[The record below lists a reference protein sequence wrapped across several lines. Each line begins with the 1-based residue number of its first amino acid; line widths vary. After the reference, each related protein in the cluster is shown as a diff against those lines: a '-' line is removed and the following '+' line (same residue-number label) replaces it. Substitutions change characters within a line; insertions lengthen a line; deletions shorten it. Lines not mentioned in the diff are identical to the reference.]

1 MDLSITL
8 SPLIPEK
15 IAFLLIAAAAL
26 PLLLA
31 IFARTRGALLRAL
44 ALAALALA
52 LLNPVIRDEDREPLT
67 DIAIVV
73 VDKSLSQTIGN
84 RTRRT
89 DDVARQ
95 ISDAIGKLPNTELR
109 TVTVQ
114 SRDGNEE
121 EGTQAFAALNSA
133 LADIP
138 PERYAGSV
146 MITDGQ
152 VHDVPESL
160 VAQGYEGPLQA
171 LITGLR
177 NETDRRLV
185 VERSP
190 RFGIVGQQ
198 QTFAFRVDE
207 EGKGS
212 DGSPVEVTITYDD
225 GSSSG
230 LTAKPGRTVEVEID
244 IKHGGR
250 NYTEVAVAP
259 LPGEVAMQNNRTVI
273 TTEGIRDR
281 LQVLLVSGE
290 PHPGE
295 RTWRNLLKADASV
308 DLVHFTILR
317 PPEKQ
322 DGTPVKELSLIAFPT
337 RELFV
342 EKLSEFDL
350 VIFDRY
356 ERRGIL
362 PTVYLNNV
370 VDYVRAGGAV
380 LVASGPDYAS
390 PLSLYE
396 TPLNAVLPA
405 APTGAVTVEPF
416 RPQVTDAGKRHP
428 VTRELPGSE
437 TTPPSWGKWF
447 RLADTAPGAAGDI
460 VMSGAEDKPLM
471 LLSRY
476 GEGRVALML
485 SDQAWLW
492 ARGFDGGGPQTEL
505 LRRLAHWLMK
515 EPELEEEAL
524 VGTQQGRNLLI
535 ERRTMADRTGPVTV
549 TMPSG
554 KKVSVSLAEASPGIW
569 RGTLTSSENGIHRLS
584 DDELSVVAALGEAGT
599 KELEELTATD
609 KKLSP
614 ILDETRGG
622 AYWLGNDANTG
633 AAVPRLTKLA
643 EGRAFAGSGWIG
655 LKSNGAYRVRAVSEL
670 PLFGTFLGLAML
682 LALASLTWF
691 REGR

>member
-1 MDLSITL
+1 MDLSFEL
-8 SPLIPEK
+8 NPLIP
-15 IAFLLIAAAAL
+15 APLAYLLIAAAAV

-31 IFARTRGALLRAL
+31 LFVRARGALLRGL
-44 ALAALALA
+44 ALIALALA
-52 LLNPVIRDEDREPLT
+52 LLNPIIRHEDREPLS
-67 DIAIVV
+67 DVAVLV
-73 VDKSLSQTIGN
+73 VDKSLSQAIGN
-84 RTRRT
+84 RTERT
-89 DDVARQ
+89 DDAVKK
-95 ISDAIGKLPNTELR
+95 ISDAVSKLRQTEIR

-114 SRDGNEE
+114 SAEGKQQ
-121 EGTQAFAALNSA
+121 EGTRAFEALNSV

-138 PERYAGSV
+138 PERYAGTI

-152 VHDVPESL
+152 IHDAPKSL
-160 VAQGYEGPLQA
+160 RALGYDGPLHA
-171 LITGLR
+171 LITGAR

-198 QTFAFRVDE
+198 QNFSFRIDDQ
-207 EGKGS
+207 GS
-212 DGSPVEVTITYDD
+212 GAATAPVEVTITYDD
-225 GSSSG
+225 GSSAT
-230 LTAKPGRTVEVEID
+230 LTARPGESVEVSID

-259 LPGEVAMQNNRTVI
+259 LEGEIALQNNRTVI
-273 TTEGIRDR
+273 ATEGIRDR

-370 VDYVRAGGAV
+370 VDYVQAGGAV

-405 APTGAVTVEPF
+405 APTGAITVQPFVPAVTE
-416 RPQVTDAGKRHP
+416 AGKRHP
-428 VTRELPGSE
+428 VTRGLPGSE
-437 TTPPSWGKWF
+437 TTPPKWGRWF
-447 RLADTAPGAAGDI
+447 RLADAAPGATGDI
-460 VMSGAEDKPLM
+460 VMAGPDNKPLM

-524 VGTQQGRNLLI
+524 SGTQEGRNLVI
-535 ERRTMADRTGPVTV
+535 ERRTMADEAQPVTV

-554 KKVSVSLAEASPGIW
+554 RKAAVPLAQVSPGIW
-569 RGTLTSSENGIHRLS
+569 RGTITSTENGIHRLN
-584 DDELSVVAALGEAGT
+584 DDKLSVVAALGEAGT

-609 KKLSP
+609 SKLAP
-614 ILDETRGG
+614 LIAETRGG
-622 AYWLGNDANTG
+622 AYWLGHGQA
-633 AAVPRLTKLA
+633 AAVPRVTKVA
-643 EGRAFAGSGWIG
+643 KGRAFAGSSWLG
-655 LKSNGAYRVRAVSEL
+655 LQANGAYRVRAVSEL
-670 PLFGTFLGLAML
+670 PLFGTLLGLAL
-682 LALASLTWF
+682 LLGLASLTWF

>member
-1 MDLSITL
+1 VL
-8 SPLIPEK
+8 
-15 IAFLLIAAAAL
+15 
-26 PLLLA
+26 
-31 IFARTRGALLRAL
+31 
-44 ALAALALA
+44 
-52 LLNPVIRDEDREPLT
+52 
-67 DIAIVV
+67 V
-73 VDKSLSQTIGN
+73 VDRSLSQAIGN
-84 RTRRT
+84 RTQRT
-89 DDVARQ
+89 EDAARK
-95 ISDAIGKLPNTELR
+95 ISDAVTKLRETEIRIVNIQSAEGKE
-109 TVTVQ
+109 Q
-114 SRDGNEE
+114 
-121 EGTQAFAALNSA
+121 EGTRAFEALNSV

-138 PERYAGSV
+138 PERYAGTI

-152 VHDVPESL
+152 IHDAPKSL
-160 VAQGYEGPLQA
+160 RALGYEGPLHA
-171 LITGLR
+171 LITGTR

-198 QTFAFRVDE
+198 QSFVFRIDDQ
-207 EGKGS
+207 GS
-212 DGSPVEVTITYDD
+212 GAATGPVEVTITYDD
-225 GSSSG
+225 GSSAT
-230 LTAKPGRTVEVEID
+230 LTARPGESVEVSID

-250 NYTEVAVAP
+250 NYSEVAVAP
-259 LPGEVAMQNNRTVI
+259 LAGEIALHNNRTVI
-273 TTEGIRDR
+273 ATEGIRDR

-322 DGTPVKELSLIAFPT
+322 DGTPVRELSLIAFPT

-370 VDYVRAGGAV
+370 VDYVQAGGAV

-405 APTGAVTVEPF
+405 APTGAVAVAPF
-416 RPQVTDAGKRHP
+416 VPAITEAGKRHP
-428 VTRELPGSE
+428 VTRGLPGSE
-437 TTPPSWGKWF
+437 TTPPKWGRWF
-447 RLADTAPGAAGDI
+447 RLAEAAPGATGDI
-460 VMSGAEDKPLM
+460 VMAGPDNKPLM

-524 VGTQQGRNLLI
+524 SGTQQGRNLLI
-535 ERRTMADRTGPVTV
+535 ERRTMADQTQPVTV

-554 KKVSVSLAEASPGIW
+554 RKATVPLTQASPGIW
-569 RGTLTSSENGIHRLS
+569 RGTITSTENGIHRLN
-584 DDELSVVAALGEAGT
+584 DDKLSVVAALGEAGT

-609 KKLSP
+609 SKLAPLIAES
-614 ILDETRGG
+614 RGG
-622 AYWLGNDANTG
+622 AYWLGRGEA
-633 AAVPRLTKLA
+633 AAVPRVTKVA
-643 EGRAFAGSGWIG
+643 RGRAFAGSAWLG
-655 LKSNGAYRVRAVSEL
+655 LQANGAYRVRAVSEL
-670 PLFGTFLGLAML
+670 PLFGTLLGLAFL
-682 LALASLTWF
+682 LGLASLTWF

>member
-1 MDLSITL
+1 MDLSFEL
-8 SPLIPEK
+8 SPLIP
-15 IAFLLIAAAAL
+15 APLAYLLIAAAAV

-31 IFARTRGALLRAL
+31 LFARARGALLRGL
-44 ALAALALA
+44 ALVAIALA
-52 LLNPVIRDEDREPLT
+52 LLNPVIRNEDREPLS
-67 DIAIVV
+67 DVAVLV
-73 VDKSLSQTIGN
+73 VDKSLSQAIGN
-84 RTRRT
+84 RTERT
-89 DDVARQ
+89 DDAVKK
-95 ISDAIGKLPNTELR
+95 ISDAVSKLRQTELR

-114 SRDGNEE
+114 SAESKQQ
-121 EGTQAFAALNSA
+121 EGTRAFEALNSV

-138 PERYAGSV
+138 PERYAGTI

-152 VHDVPESL
+152 VHDAPKSL
-160 VAQGYEGPLQA
+160 RALGYDGPLHA
-171 LITGLR
+171 LITGAR

-198 QTFAFRVDE
+198 QSFSFRIDDQ
-207 EGKGS
+207 GS
-212 DGSPVEVTITYDD
+212 AAATAPVEVTITYDD
-225 GSSSG
+225 GSSAT
-230 LTAKPGRTVEVEID
+230 LTARPGESVDVSID

-259 LPGEVAMQNNRTVI
+259 LAGEIALQNNRTVI
-273 TTEGIRDR
+273 ATEGIRDR

-370 VDYVRAGGAV
+370 VDYVQAGGAV

-405 APTGAVTVEPF
+405 APTGAITVQPF
-416 RPQVTDAGKRHP
+416 VPAITEAGKRHP
-428 VTRELPGSE
+428 VTRGLPGSE
-437 TTPPSWGKWF
+437 TTPPKWGRWF
-447 RLADTAPGAAGDI
+447 RLAEAAQGATGDI
-460 VMSGAEDKPLM
+460 VMAGPDNKPLM

-524 VGTQQGRNLLI
+524 SGTQQGRNLVI
-535 ERRTMADRTGPVTV
+535 ERRTMADEAEPVTV

-554 KKVSVSLAEASPGIW
+554 RKATVPLAQVSPGIW
-569 RGTLTSSENGIHRLS
+569 RGTITSTENGIHRLN
-584 DDELSVVAALGEAGT
+584 DDKLSVVAALGEAGT

-609 KKLSP
+609 SKLAP
-614 ILDETRGG
+614 LIAETRGG
-622 AYWLGNDANTG
+622 AYWLGHGQA
-633 AAVPRLTKLA
+633 AAVPRLTKVA
-643 EGRAFAGSGWIG
+643 KGRAFAGSSWLG
-655 LKSNGAYRVRAVSEL
+655 LQANGAYRVRAVSEL
-670 PLFGTFLGLAML
+670 PLFGTLIGLAL
-682 LALASLTWF
+682 LLGLASLTWF

>member
-1 MDLSITL
+1 MDLSFEL
-8 SPLIPEK
+8 NPLIP
-15 IAFLLIAAAAL
+15 APLAYLLIAAAAV

-31 IFARTRGALLRAL
+31 LFVRARGALLRGL
-44 ALAALALA
+44 ALIALALA
-52 LLNPVIRDEDREPLT
+52 LLNPVIRHEDREPLS
-67 DIAIVV
+67 DVAVLV
-73 VDKSLSQTIGN
+73 VDKSLSQAIGN
-84 RTRRT
+84 RSERT
-89 DDVARQ
+89 DDAVKK
-95 ISDAIGKLPNTELR
+95 ISDAVSKLRQTEIR

-114 SRDGNEE
+114 SAEGKQQ
-121 EGTQAFAALNSA
+121 EGTRAFEALNSV

-138 PERYAGSV
+138 PERYAGTI

-152 VHDVPESL
+152 IHDAPKSL
-160 VAQGYEGPLQA
+160 RALGYDGPLHA
-171 LITGLR
+171 LITGAR

-198 QTFAFRVDE
+198 QNFSFRIDDQ
-207 EGKGS
+207 GS
-212 DGSPVEVTITYDD
+212 GAATAPVEVTITYDD
-225 GSSSG
+225 GSSAT
-230 LTAKPGRTVEVEID
+230 LTARPGESVEVSID

-259 LPGEVAMQNNRTVI
+259 LEGEIALQNNRTVI
-273 TTEGIRDR
+273 ATEGIRDR

-370 VDYVRAGGAV
+370 VDYVQAGGAV

-405 APTGAVTVEPF
+405 APTGAITVQPFVPAVTE
-416 RPQVTDAGKRHP
+416 AGKRHP
-428 VTRELPGSE
+428 VTRGLPGSE
-437 TTPPSWGKWF
+437 TTPPKWGRWF
-447 RLADTAPGAAGDI
+447 RLADAAPGATGDI
-460 VMSGAEDKPLM
+460 VMAGPDNKPLM

-524 VGTQQGRNLLI
+524 SGTQEGRNLVI
-535 ERRTMADRTGPVTV
+535 ERRTMADEAQPVTV

-554 KKVSVSLAEASPGIW
+554 RKAAVPLAQVSPGIW
-569 RGTLTSSENGIHRLS
+569 RGTITSTENGIHRLN
-584 DDELSVVAALGEAGT
+584 DDKLSVVAALGEAGT

-609 KKLSP
+609 SKLAP
-614 ILDETRGG
+614 LIAETRGG
-622 AYWLGNDANTG
+622 AYWLGHGQA
-633 AAVPRLTKLA
+633 AAVPRVTKVA
-643 EGRAFAGSGWIG
+643 KGRAFAGSSWLG
-655 LKSNGAYRVRAVSEL
+655 LQANGAYRVRAVSEL
-670 PLFGTFLGLAML
+670 PLFGTLLGLAL
-682 LALASLTWF
+682 LLGLASLTWF

>member
-1 MDLSITL
+1 MDLSFEL
-8 SPLIPEK
+8 SPLIP
-15 IAFLLIAAAAL
+15 APLAYLLIAAAAV

-31 IFARTRGALLRAL
+31 LFARARGALLRGL
-44 ALAALALA
+44 ALVAIALA
-52 LLNPVIRDEDREPLT
+52 LLNPVIRNEDREPLS
-67 DIAIVV
+67 DVAVLV
-73 VDKSLSQTIGN
+73 VDKSLSQAIGN
-84 RTRRT
+84 RTERT
-89 DDVARQ
+89 DDAVKK
-95 ISDAIGKLPNTELR
+95 ISDAVSKLRQTELR

-114 SRDGNEE
+114 SAESKQQ
-121 EGTQAFAALNSA
+121 EGTRAFEALNSV

-138 PERYAGSV
+138 PERYAGTI

-152 VHDVPESL
+152 VHDAPKSL
-160 VAQGYEGPLQA
+160 RALGYDGPLHA
-171 LITGLR
+171 LITGAR

-198 QTFAFRVDE
+198 QSFSFRIDDQ
-207 EGKGS
+207 GS
-212 DGSPVEVTITYDD
+212 AAATAPVEVTITYDD
-225 GSSSG
+225 GSSAT
-230 LTAKPGRTVEVEID
+230 LTARPGESVDVSID

-259 LPGEVAMQNNRTVI
+259 LAGEIALQNNRTVI
-273 TTEGIRDR
+273 ATEGIRDR

-370 VDYVRAGGAV
+370 VDYVQAGGAV

-405 APTGAVTVEPF
+405 APTGAITVQPF
-416 RPQVTDAGKRHP
+416 VPAITEAGKRHP
-428 VTRELPGSE
+428 VTRGLPGSE
-437 TTPPSWGKWF
+437 TTPPKWGRWF
-447 RLADTAPGAAGDI
+447 RLAEAAQGATGDI
-460 VMSGAEDKPLM
+460 VMAGPDNKPLM

-524 VGTQQGRNLLI
+524 SGTQQGRNLVI
-535 ERRTMADRTGPVTV
+535 ERRTMADEAEPVTV

-554 KKVSVSLAEASPGIW
+554 RKATVPLAQVSPGIW
-569 RGTLTSSENGIHRLS
+569 RGTITSTENGIHRLN
-584 DDELSVVAALGEAGT
+584 DDKLSVVAALGEAGT

-609 KKLSP
+609 SKLAP
-614 ILDETRGG
+614 LIAETRGG
-622 AYWLGNDANTG
+622 AYWLGHGQA
-633 AAVPRLTKLA
+633 AAVPRLTKVA
-643 EGRAFAGSGWIG
+643 KGRGFAGSSWLG
-655 LKSNGAYRVRAVSEL
+655 LQANGAYRVRAVSEL
-670 PLFGTFLGLAML
+670 PLFGTLIGLAL
-682 LALASLTWF
+682 LLGLASLTWF

>member
-1 MDLSITL
+1 MDFSFELI
-8 SPLIPEK
+8 PLIP
-15 IAFLLIAAAAL
+15 APLAYLMIAAAAV

-31 IFARTRGALLRAL
+31 LIVRARGALLRAL
-44 ALAALALA
+44 ALVALALA
-52 LLNPVIRDEDREPLT
+52 LLNPVLRQEDREPLS
-67 DIAIVV
+67 DVAVLV
-73 VDKSLSQTIGN
+73 VDKSLSQAIGN
-84 RTRRT
+84 RTERT
-89 DDVARQ
+89 DDAVKKL
-95 ISDAIGKLPNTELR
+95 SDAVSKLRQTEIR

-114 SRDGNEE
+114 SAEGKEQ
-121 EGTQAFAALNSA
+121 EGTRAFEALNSV

-138 PERYAGSV
+138 PERYAGTI

-152 VHDVPESL
+152 VHDAPKSL
-160 VAQGYEGPLQA
+160 RALGYDGPLHA
-171 LITGLR
+171 LITGVR

-198 QTFAFRVDE
+198 QSFSFRIDDQ
-207 EGKGS
+207 GS
-212 DGSPVEVTITYDD
+212 GTATAPVEVTVTYDD
-225 GSSSG
+225 GSSAT
-230 LTAKPGRTVEVEID
+230 LTARPGESVEVSID

-259 LPGEVAMQNNRTVI
+259 LPGEIALQNNRTVI
-273 TTEGIRDR
+273 ATEGIRDR

-370 VDYVRAGGAV
+370 VDYVQAGGAV

-405 APTGAVTVEPF
+405 APTGAITVQPF
-416 RPQVTDAGKRHP
+416 VPAITEAGKRHP
-428 VTRELPGSE
+428 VTRGLPGSE
-437 TTPPSWGKWF
+437 TTPPKWGRWF
-447 RLADTAPGAAGDI
+447 RLAEAAQGATGDI
-460 VMSGAEDKPLM
+460 VMAGPDNKPLM

-524 VGTQQGRNLLI
+524 SGTQQGRNLVI
-535 ERRTMADRTGPVTV
+535 ERRTMADEAQPVTV

-554 KKVSVSLAEASPGIW
+554 RKATVPLAQVSPGIW
-569 RGTLTSSENGIHRLS
+569 RGTITSTENGIHRLN
-584 DDELSVVAALGEAGT
+584 DDKLSVVAALGEAGT

-609 KKLSP
+609 SKLAP
-614 ILDETRGG
+614 LIAETRGG
-622 AYWLGNDANTG
+622 AYWLGHGEA
-633 AAVPRLTKLA
+633 AAVPRVTKVA
-643 EGRAFAGSGWIG
+643 KGRAFAGSSWLG
-655 LKSNGAYRVRAVSEL
+655 LQANGAYRVRAVSEL
-670 PLFGTFLGLAML
+670 PLFGTLLGLAL
-682 LALASLTWF
+682 LLGLASLTWF

>member
-1 MDLSITL
+1 MDFSFEL
-8 SPLIPEK
+8 SPLIP
-15 IAFLLIAAAAL
+15 APLAYLLIAAAAV

-31 IFARTRGALLRAL
+31 LIIRARGALLRAL

-52 LLNPVIRDEDREPLT
+52 LLNPVIRQEDREPLS
-67 DIAIVV
+67 DVAVLV
-73 VDKSLSQTIGN
+73 VDKSLSQAIGN
-84 RTRRT
+84 RTGRT
-89 DDVARQ
+89 DDAVTKISNAVAKLRQ
-95 ISDAIGKLPNTELR
+95 TEIR

-114 SRDGNEE
+114 SAEGKEQDG
-121 EGTQAFAALNSA
+121 TRAFEALNSV

-138 PERYAGSV
+138 PERYAGAI

-152 VHDVPESL
+152 VHDAPKSL
-160 VAQGYEGPLQA
+160 RALGYDGPLHA
-171 LITGLR
+171 LITGAR

-198 QTFAFRVDE
+198 QSFAFRIDDQ
-207 EGKGS
+207 GS
-212 DGSPVEVTITYDD
+212 GAATAPVEVTITYDD
-225 GSSSG
+225 GSSAT
-230 LTAKPGRTVEVEID
+230 LTARPGESVEVSID

-259 LPGEVAMQNNRTVI
+259 LAGEIALQNNRTVI
-273 TTEGIRDR
+273 ATEGIRDR

-370 VDYVRAGGAV
+370 VDYVQAGGAV

-405 APTGAVTVEPF
+405 APTGAITVQPF
-416 RPQVTDAGKRHP
+416 VPAITEAGKRHP
-428 VTRELPGSE
+428 VTRGLPGSE
-437 TTPPSWGKWF
+437 TTPPKWGRWF
-447 RLADTAPGAAGDI
+447 RLAEAAQGATGDI
-460 VMSGAEDKPLM
+460 VMAGPDNKPLM

-524 VGTQQGRNLLI
+524 SGTQQGRNLVI
-535 ERRTMADRTGPVTV
+535 ERRTMADEAQPVTV

-554 KKVSVSLAEASPGIW
+554 SKAIVPLAQASPGIW
-569 RGTLTSSENGIHRLS
+569 RGTIASTENGIHRLN
-584 DDELSVVAALGEAGT
+584 DDKLSVIAALGEAGT

-609 KKLSP
+609 SKLAP
-614 ILDETRGG
+614 LIAETRGG
-622 AYWLGNDANTG
+622 AYWLGQGEA
-633 AAVPRLTKLA
+633 AAVPRVTKVA
-643 EGRAFAGSGWIG
+643 RGRAFAGSSWLG
-655 LKSNGAYRVRAVSEL
+655 LQANGAYRVRAVSEL
-670 PLFGTFLGLAML
+670 PLFGTLLGLAL
-682 LALASLTWF
+682 LLGLASLTWF

>member
-1 MDLSITL
+1 MDFSFEL
-8 SPLIPEK
+8 SPLIP
-15 IAFLLIAAAAL
+15 APLAYLMIAAAAV

-31 IFARTRGALLRAL
+31 LIVRARGALLRAL
-44 ALAALALA
+44 ALVALALA
-52 LLNPVIRDEDREPLT
+52 LLNPVIRHEDREPLS
-67 DIAIVV
+67 DVAVLV
-73 VDKSLSQTIGN
+73 VDKSLSQAIGN
-84 RTRRT
+84 RTERT
-89 DDVARQ
+89 DDAVKKL
-95 ISDAIGKLPNTELR
+95 SDAVSKLRQTEIR

-114 SRDGNEE
+114 SAEGKEQ
-121 EGTQAFAALNSA
+121 EGTRAFEALNSV

-138 PERYAGSV
+138 PERYAGTI

-152 VHDVPESL
+152 VHDAPKSL
-160 VAQGYEGPLQA
+160 RALGYDGPLHA
-171 LITGLR
+171 LITGVR

-198 QTFAFRVDE
+198 QSFSFRIDDQ
-207 EGKGS
+207 GS
-212 DGSPVEVTITYDD
+212 GTATAPVEVTVTYDD
-225 GSSSG
+225 GSSAT
-230 LTAKPGRTVEVEID
+230 LTARPGESVEVSID

-259 LPGEVAMQNNRTVI
+259 LPGEIALQNNRTVI
-273 TTEGIRDR
+273 ATEGIRDR

-370 VDYVRAGGAV
+370 VDYVQAGGAV

-405 APTGAVTVEPF
+405 APTGAITVQPF
-416 RPQVTDAGKRHP
+416 VPAITEAGKRHP
-428 VTRELPGSE
+428 VTRGLPGSE
-437 TTPPSWGKWF
+437 TTPPKWGRWF
-447 RLADTAPGAAGDI
+447 RLAEAAQGATGDI
-460 VMSGAEDKPLM
+460 VMAGPDNKPLM

-476 GEGRVALML
+476 GDGRVALML

-524 VGTQQGRNLLI
+524 SGTQQGRNLVI
-535 ERRTMADRTGPVTV
+535 ERRTMADEAQPVTV

-554 KKVSVSLAEASPGIW
+554 RKATVPLAQVSPGIW
-569 RGTLTSSENGIHRLS
+569 RGTITSTENGIHRLN
-584 DDELSVVAALGEAGT
+584 DDKLSVVAALGEAGT

-609 KKLSP
+609 SKLAP
-614 ILDETRGG
+614 LIAETRGG
-622 AYWLGNDANTG
+622 AYWLGHGEA
-633 AAVPRLTKLA
+633 AAVPRVTKVA
-643 EGRAFAGSGWIG
+643 KGRAFAGSSWLG
-655 LKSNGAYRVRAVSEL
+655 LQANGAYRVRAVSEL
-670 PLFGTFLGLAML
+670 PLFGTLLGLAL
-682 LALASLTWF
+682 LLGLASLTWF

>member
-1 MDLSITL
+1 MDLSFEL
-8 SPLIPEK
+8 SPLIP
-15 IAFLLIAAAAL
+15 APLAYLLIAAAAV

-31 IFARTRGALLRAL
+31 LFARARGALLRGL
-44 ALAALALA
+44 ALVAIALA
-52 LLNPVIRDEDREPLT
+52 LLNPVIRNEDREPLS
-67 DIAIVV
+67 DVAVLV
-73 VDKSLSQTIGN
+73 VDKSLSQAIGN
-84 RTRRT
+84 RTERT
-89 DDVARQ
+89 DDAVKK
-95 ISDAIGKLPNTELR
+95 ISDAVSKLRQTELR

-114 SRDGNEE
+114 SDESKQQ
-121 EGTQAFAALNSA
+121 EGTRAFEALNSV

-138 PERYAGSV
+138 PERYAGTI

-152 VHDVPESL
+152 VHDAPKSL
-160 VAQGYEGPLQA
+160 RALGYDGPLHA
-171 LITGLR
+171 LITGAR

-198 QTFAFRVDE
+198 QSFSFRIDDQ
-207 EGKGS
+207 GS
-212 DGSPVEVTITYDD
+212 AAATAPVEVTITYDD
-225 GSSSG
+225 GSSAT
-230 LTAKPGRTVEVEID
+230 LTARPGESVDVSID

-259 LPGEVAMQNNRTVI
+259 LAGEIALQNNRTVI
-273 TTEGIRDR
+273 ATEGIRDR

-370 VDYVRAGGAV
+370 VDYVQAGGAV

-405 APTGAVTVEPF
+405 APTGAITVQPFVPAVTE
-416 RPQVTDAGKRHP
+416 AGKRHP
-428 VTRELPGSE
+428 VTRGLPGSE
-437 TTPPSWGKWF
+437 TTPPKWGRWF
-447 RLADTAPGAAGDI
+447 RLADAAPGATGDI
-460 VMSGAEDKPLM
+460 VMAGPDNKPLM

-524 VGTQQGRNLLI
+524 SGTQEGRNLVI
-535 ERRTMADRTGPVTV
+535 ERRTMADEAQPVTV

-554 KKVSVSLAEASPGIW
+554 RKAAVPLAQVSPGIW
-569 RGTLTSSENGIHRLS
+569 RGTITSTENGIHRLN
-584 DDELSVVAALGEAGT
+584 DDKLSVVAALGEAGT

-609 KKLSP
+609 SKLAP
-614 ILDETRGG
+614 LIAETRGG
-622 AYWLGNDANTG
+622 AYWLGHGQA
-633 AAVPRLTKLA
+633 AAVPRVTKVA
-643 EGRAFAGSGWIG
+643 KGRAFAGSSWLG
-655 LKSNGAYRVRAVSEL
+655 LQANGAYRVRAVSEL
-670 PLFGTFLGLAML
+670 PLFGTLIGLAL
-682 LALASLTWF
+682 LLGLASLTWF

>member
-1 MDLSITL
+1 MEFTFTL
-8 SPLIPEK
+8 DPLVPVW
-15 IAFLLIAAAAL
+15 IAYLLIGIAAI

-31 IFARTRGALLRAL
+31 LVARARGAILRSL
-44 ALAALALA
+44 ALFALALA
-52 LLNPVIRDEDREPLT
+52 LLNPIARNEDREPLT
-67 DIAIVV
+67 DIAVLV
-73 VDKSLSQTIGN
+73 VDQSLSQTIGRRSQ
-84 RTRRT
+84 RTA
-89 DDVARQ
+89 DVARQ
-95 ISDAIGKLPNTELR
+95 VADRVAGLPNTELR

-114 SRDGNEE
+114 SSAGADQ
-121 EGTQAFAALNSA
+121 EGTRAFESLGAA

-138 PERYAGSV
+138 PERFAGAM

-152 VHDVPESL
+152 VHDVPKSFR
-160 VAQGYEGPLQA
+160 AQGYDGPLHA
-171 LITGLR
+171 LITGKR

-198 QTFAFRVDE
+198 QTFAFRIDE
-207 EGKGS
+207 EGKAS
-212 DGSPVEVTITYDD
+212 DGSPVDVTITYDD
-225 GSSSG
+225 GSSSSFR
-230 LTAKPGRTVEVEID
+230 ARPGQTIEVEIE

-250 NYTEVAVAP
+250 NYTEVAIAP
-259 LPGEVAMQNNRTVI
+259 LPGEIALQNNRTVI
-273 TTEGIRDR
+273 TTDGIRDR

-405 APTGAVTVEPF
+405 APMGSITVEPF
-416 RPQVTDAGKRHP
+416 RPEVTDAGKRHP
-428 VTRELPGSE
+428 VTRGLPGSE
-437 TTPPSWGKWF
+437 TDPPSWGKWF
-447 RLADTAPGAAGDI
+447 RLADAAPGTEGHI
-460 VMSGAEDKPLM
+460 VMSGPDDKPLM

-492 ARGFDGGGPQTEL
+492 ARGYDGGGPQTEL

-524 VGTQQGRNLLI
+524 AGTQDGRNLLI
-535 ERRTMADRTGPVTV
+535 ERRTMAEAAGSVTV

-554 KKVSVSLAEASPGIW
+554 RKVQVPLAEAAPGIF
-569 RGTLTSSENGIHRLS
+569 RGTLASTENGIHRLN
-584 DDELSVVAALGEAGT
+584 DEELSVVAALGEAGT
-599 KELEELTATD
+599 KELEELIATD
-609 KKLSP
+609 QKLRP
-614 ILDETRGG
+614 VLDETRGG
-622 AYWLGNDANTG
+622 AHWLGNDDNTG
-633 AAVPRLTKLA
+633 GAIPRLSKLG
-643 EGRAFAGSGWIG
+643 EGRAYSGSGWLG
-655 LKSNGAYRVRAVSEL
+655 LKSNAAYRVRAVSDI
-670 PLFGTFLGLAML
+670 PLFATFLGLAL
-682 LALASLTWF
+682 LLGLASLTWF

>member
-1 MDLSITL
+1 MDLTINF
-8 SPLIPEK
+8 SPLIPSGL
-15 IAFLLIAAAAL
+15 AYLLIGAAAV
-26 PLLLA
+26 PLLLSL
-31 IFARTRGALLRAL
+31 FARARGAILRSL
-44 ALAALALA
+44 ALIALALA
-52 LLNPVIRDEDREPLT
+52 LLNPVVRKEDREPLT
-67 DIAIVV
+67 DIGVLV
-73 VDKSLSQTIGN
+73 VDKSLSQAIGN
-84 RTRRT
+84 RTART
-89 DDVARQ
+89 EDAARK
-95 ISDAIGKLPNTELR
+95 ITEAVSKLRDTELR

-114 SRDGNEE
+114 SSEGREQ
-121 EGTQAFAALNSA
+121 EGTRAFQALNAA

-138 PERYAGSV
+138 PERYAGAI

-152 VHDVPESL
+152 VHDAPASL
-160 VAQGYEGPLQA
+160 KGQGYDAPLHA
-171 LITGLR
+171 LITGAR

-185 VERSP
+185 VERAP

-198 QTFAFRVDE
+198 QAFTFRIDDQGA
-207 EGKGS
+207 GASTGA
-212 DGSPVEVTITYDD
+212 VEVTITYDD
-225 GSSSG
+225 GSSAT
-230 LTAKPGRTVEVEID
+230 LTARPSESVEVSID

-259 LPGEVAMQNNRTVI
+259 LEGEIALQNNRTVI

-322 DGTPVKELSLIAFPT
+322 DGTPVRELSLIAFPT

-350 VIFDRY
+350 IIFDRY

-370 VDYVRAGGAV
+370 VDYVQAGGAV

-416 RPQVTDAGKRHP
+416 IPAITEAGKRHP
-428 VTRELPGSE
+428 VTRGLPGSE
-437 TTPPSWGKWF
+437 TTPPKWGHWF
-447 RLADTAPGAAGDI
+447 RLAEAAPGASGDI
-460 VMSGAEDKPLM
+460 VMAGPGDKPLM

-492 ARGFDGGGPQTEL
+492 ARGYDGGGPQTEL

-524 VGTQQGRNLLI
+524 SGTQQGRNLLV
-535 ERRTMADRTGPVTV
+535 ERRTMADQAKPVTV

-554 KKVSVSLAEASPGIW
+554 RKATVPLIEAEPGIW
-569 RGTLTSSENGIHRLS
+569 RGTITSAENGIHRLN
-584 DDELSVVAALGEAGT
+584 DEQLSVVAALGEAGT

-609 KKLSP
+609 AKLAP
-614 ILDETRGG
+614 LLAETRGG
-622 AYWLGNDANTG
+622 AYWLGRDDT
-633 AAVPRLTKLA
+633 AAAPRVTKVA
-643 EGRAFAGSGWIG
+643 KGRAFAGSAWLG
-655 LKSNGAYRVRAVSEL
+655 LQANGAYRVRAVNEL
-670 PLFGTFLGLAML
+670 PLFSTLLGLAL
-682 LALASLTWF
+682 LLLLASLTWY

>member
-1 MDLSITL
+1 MDLSFEL
-8 SPLIPEK
+8 NPLIP
-15 IAFLLIAAAAL
+15 APLAYLLIAAAAV

-31 IFARTRGALLRAL
+31 LFVRARGALLRGL
-44 ALAALALA
+44 ALIALALA
-52 LLNPVIRDEDREPLT
+52 LLNPIIRHEDREPLS
-67 DIAIVV
+67 DVAVLV
-73 VDKSLSQTIGN
+73 VDKSLSQAIGN
-84 RTRRT
+84 RSERT
-89 DDVARQ
+89 DDAVKK
-95 ISDAIGKLPNTELR
+95 ISDAVSKLRQTEIR

-114 SRDGNEE
+114 SAEGKQQ
-121 EGTQAFAALNSA
+121 EGTRAFEALNSV

-138 PERYAGSV
+138 PERYAGTI

-152 VHDVPESL
+152 IHDAPKSL
-160 VAQGYEGPLQA
+160 RALGYDGPLHA
-171 LITGLR
+171 LITGAR

-198 QTFAFRVDE
+198 QNFSFRIDDQ
-207 EGKGS
+207 GS
-212 DGSPVEVTITYDD
+212 GAATAPVEVTITYDD
-225 GSSSG
+225 GSSAT
-230 LTAKPGRTVEVEID
+230 LTARPGESVEVSID

-259 LPGEVAMQNNRTVI
+259 LEDEIALQNNRTVI
-273 TTEGIRDR
+273 ATEGIRDR

-370 VDYVRAGGAV
+370 VDYVQAGGAV

-405 APTGAVTVEPF
+405 APTGAITVQPFVPAVTE
-416 RPQVTDAGKRHP
+416 AGKRHP
-428 VTRELPGSE
+428 VTRGLPGSE
-437 TTPPSWGKWF
+437 TTPPKWGRWF
-447 RLADTAPGAAGDI
+447 RLADAAPGATGDI
-460 VMSGAEDKPLM
+460 VMAGPDNKPLM

-524 VGTQQGRNLLI
+524 SGTQEGRNLVI
-535 ERRTMADRTGPVTV
+535 ERRTMADEAQPVTV

-554 KKVSVSLAEASPGIW
+554 RKAAVPLAQVSPGIW
-569 RGTLTSSENGIHRLS
+569 RGTITSTENGIHRLN
-584 DDELSVVAALGEAGT
+584 DDKLSVVAALGEAGT

-609 KKLSP
+609 SKLAP
-614 ILDETRGG
+614 LIAETRGG
-622 AYWLGNDANTG
+622 AYWLGHGQA
-633 AAVPRLTKLA
+633 AAVPRVTKVA
-643 EGRAFAGSGWIG
+643 KGRAFAGSSWLG
-655 LKSNGAYRVRAVSEL
+655 LQANGAYRVRAVSEL
-670 PLFGTFLGLAML
+670 PLFGTLLGLAL
-682 LALASLTWF
+682 LLGLASLTWF

>member
-1 MDLSITL
+1 MDLSFEL
-8 SPLIPEK
+8 NPLIP
-15 IAFLLIAAAAL
+15 APLAYLLIAAAAV

-31 IFARTRGALLRAL
+31 LFVRARGALLRGL
-44 ALAALALA
+44 ALIALALA
-52 LLNPVIRDEDREPLT
+52 LLNPIIRHEDREPLS
-67 DIAIVV
+67 DVAVLV
-73 VDKSLSQTIGN
+73 VDKSLSQAIGN
-84 RTRRT
+84 RSERT
-89 DDVARQ
+89 DDAVKK
-95 ISDAIGKLPNTELR
+95 ISDAVSKLRQTEIR

-114 SRDGNEE
+114 SAEGKQQ
-121 EGTQAFAALNSA
+121 EGTRAFEALNSV

-138 PERYAGSV
+138 PERYAGTI

-152 VHDVPESL
+152 IHDAPKSL
-160 VAQGYEGPLQA
+160 RALGYDGPLHA
-171 LITGLR
+171 LITGAR

-198 QTFAFRVDE
+198 QNFSFRIDDQ
-207 EGKGS
+207 GS
-212 DGSPVEVTITYDD
+212 GAATAPVEVTITYDD
-225 GSSSG
+225 GSSAT
-230 LTAKPGRTVEVEID
+230 LTARPGESVEVSID

-259 LPGEVAMQNNRTVI
+259 LEGEIALQNNRTVI
-273 TTEGIRDR
+273 ATEGIRDR

-370 VDYVRAGGAV
+370 VDYVQAGGAV

-405 APTGAVTVEPF
+405 APTGAITVQPFVPAVTE
-416 RPQVTDAGKRHP
+416 AGKRHP
-428 VTRELPGSE
+428 VTRGLPGSE
-437 TTPPSWGKWF
+437 TTPPKWGRWF
-447 RLADTAPGAAGDI
+447 RLADAAPGATGDI
-460 VMSGAEDKPLM
+460 VMAGPDNKPLM

-524 VGTQQGRNLLI
+524 SGTQEGRNLVI
-535 ERRTMADRTGPVTV
+535 ERRTMADEAQPVTV

-554 KKVSVSLAEASPGIW
+554 RKAAVPLAQVSPGIW
-569 RGTLTSSENGIHRLS
+569 RGTITSTENGIHRLN
-584 DDELSVVAALGEAGT
+584 DDKLSVVAALGEAGT

-609 KKLSP
+609 SKLAP
-614 ILDETRGG
+614 LIAETRGG
-622 AYWLGNDANTG
+622 AYWLGHGQA
-633 AAVPRLTKLA
+633 AAVPRVTKVA
-643 EGRAFAGSGWIG
+643 KGRAFAGSSWLG
-655 LKSNGAYRVRAVSEL
+655 LQANGAYRVRAVSEL
-670 PLFGTFLGLAML
+670 PLFGTLLGLAL
-682 LALASLTWF
+682 LLGLASLTWF

>member
-1 MDLSITL
+1 MDLSFEL
-8 SPLIPEK
+8 SPLIP
-15 IAFLLIAAAAL
+15 APLAYLLIAAAAV

-31 IFARTRGALLRAL
+31 LFVRARGALLRGL
-44 ALAALALA
+44 ALIALALA
-52 LLNPVIRDEDREPLT
+52 LLNPVIRHEDREPLS
-67 DIAIVV
+67 DVAVLV
-73 VDKSLSQTIGN
+73 VDKSLSQAIGN
-84 RTRRT
+84 RIERT
-89 DDVARQ
+89 DDAVKK
-95 ISDAIGKLPNTELR
+95 ISDAVSKLRQTEIR

-114 SRDGNEE
+114 SAEGKQQ
-121 EGTQAFAALNSA
+121 EGTRAFEALNSV

-138 PERYAGSV
+138 PERYAGTI

-152 VHDVPESL
+152 VHDAPKSL
-160 VAQGYEGPLQA
+160 RALGYDGPLHA
-171 LITGLR
+171 LITGTR

-198 QTFAFRVDE
+198 QSFTFRIDDQGA
-207 EGKGS
+207 GAGTA
-212 DGSPVEVTITYDD
+212 PVEVTITYDD
-225 GSSSG
+225 GSSAT
-230 LTAKPGRTVEVEID
+230 LTARPGETVDVPID

-259 LPGEVAMQNNRTVI
+259 LDGEIALQNNRTVI
-273 TTEGIRDR
+273 ATEGIRDR

-370 VDYVRAGGAV
+370 VDYVQAGGAV

-405 APTGAVTVEPF
+405 APTGAITVQPFVPAVTE
-416 RPQVTDAGKRHP
+416 AGKRHP
-428 VTRELPGSE
+428 VTRGLPGSE
-437 TTPPSWGKWF
+437 TTPPKWGRWF
-447 RLADTAPGAAGDI
+447 RLADAAPGATGDI
-460 VMSGAEDKPLM
+460 VMAGPDNKPLM

-524 VGTQQGRNLLI
+524 SGTQEGRNLVI
-535 ERRTMADRTGPVTV
+535 ERRTMADEAQPVTV

-554 KKVSVSLAEASPGIW
+554 RKAAVPLAQVSPGIW
-569 RGTLTSSENGIHRLS
+569 RGTITSTENGIHRLN
-584 DDELSVVAALGEAGT
+584 DDKLSVVAALGEAGT

-609 KKLSP
+609 SKLAP
-614 ILDETRGG
+614 LIAETRGG
-622 AYWLGNDANTG
+622 AYWLGHGQA
-633 AAVPRLTKLA
+633 AAVPRVTKVA
-643 EGRAFAGSGWIG
+643 KGRAFAGSSWLG
-655 LKSNGAYRVRAVSEL
+655 LQANGAYRVRAVSEL
-670 PLFGTFLGLAML
+670 PLFGTLLGLAL
-682 LALASLTWF
+682 LLGLASLTWF

>member
-1 MDLSITL
+1 GTR
-8 SPLIPEK
+8 
-15 IAFLLIAAAAL
+15 AF
-26 PLLLA
+26 
-31 IFARTRGALLRAL
+31 
-44 ALAALALA
+44 
-52 LLNPVIRDEDREPLT
+52 E
-67 DIAIVV
+67 
-73 VDKSLSQTIGN
+73 
-84 RTRRT
+84 
-89 DDVARQ
+89 
-95 ISDAIGKLPNTELR
+95 
-109 TVTVQ
+109 
-114 SRDGNEE
+114 
-121 EGTQAFAALNSA
+121 ALNSV

-138 PERYAGSV
+138 PERYAGTI

-152 VHDVPESL
+152 VHDAPKSL
-160 VAQGYEGPLQA
+160 RALGYDGPLHA
-171 LITGLR
+171 LITGVR

-198 QTFAFRVDE
+198 QSFSFSIDDQ
-207 EGKGS
+207 GS
-212 DGSPVEVTITYDD
+212 GTATAPVEVTVTYDD
-225 GSSSG
+225 GSSAT
-230 LTAKPGRTVEVEID
+230 LTARPGESVEVSID

-259 LPGEVAMQNNRTVI
+259 LPGEIALQNNRTVI
-273 TTEGIRDR
+273 ATEGIRDR

-370 VDYVRAGGAV
+370 VDYVQAGGAV

-405 APTGAVTVEPF
+405 APTGAITVQPF
-416 RPQVTDAGKRHP
+416 VPAITEAGKRHP
-428 VTRELPGSE
+428 VTRGLPGSE
-437 TTPPSWGKWF
+437 TTPPKWGRWF
-447 RLADTAPGAAGDI
+447 RLAEAAQGATGDI
-460 VMSGAEDKPLM
+460 VMAGPDSKPLM

-524 VGTQQGRNLLI
+524 SGTQQGRNLVM
-535 ERRTMADRTGPVTV
+535 ERRTMAEEAQPVTV

-554 KKVSVSLAEASPGIW
+554 SKAIVPLAQVSPGIW
-569 RGTLTSSENGIHRLS
+569 RGTIASTENGIHRLN
-584 DDELSVVAALGEAGT
+584 DDKLSVIAALGEAGT

-609 KKLSP
+609 SKLAP
-614 ILDETRGG
+614 LIAETRGG
-622 AYWLGNDANTG
+622 AYWLGQGEA
-633 AAVPRLTKLA
+633 AAVPRVTKVA
-643 EGRAFAGSGWIG
+643 KGRAFAGSSWLG
-655 LKSNGAYRVRAVSEL
+655 LQANGAYRVRAVSEL
-670 PLFGTFLGLAML
+670 PLFGTLLGLAL
-682 LALASLTWF
+682 LLGLASLTWF

>member
-1 MDLSITL
+1 MDLTVTL
-8 SPLIPEK
+8 SPLIPDK
-15 IAFLLIAAAAL
+15 VIYLLIAIAAI
-26 PLLLA
+26 PLLFSL
-31 IFARTRGALLRAL
+31 FARARGAFLRTL
-44 ALAALALA
+44 ALVALALA
-52 LLNPVIRDEDREPLT
+52 LLNPVIRKEDREPLS
-67 DIAIVV
+67 DIAVLVI
-73 VDKSLSQTIGN
+73 DKSLSQTIGN
-84 RTRRT
+84 RTQRT
-89 DDVARQ
+89 GDAAVQ
-95 ISDAIGKLPNTELR
+95 ISDGIAKLPATEVR
-109 TVTVQ
+109 TVVVQ
-114 SRDGNEE
+114 STDSREQ
-121 EGTQAFAALNSA
+121 EGTRAFDALNSA

-138 PERYAGSV
+138 PERYAGAL
-146 MITDGQ
+146 MLTDGQ
-152 VHDVPESL
+152 IHDVPESL
-160 VAQGYEGPLQA
+160 LGLGYDGPLHG
-171 LITGLR
+171 LITGSR

-190 RFGIVGQQ
+190 RFGIVGQT
-198 QTFAFRVDE
+198 QTFAFRIDE
-207 EGKGS
+207 EGTGS
-212 DGSPVEVTITYDD
+212 DGSPVEVTIIYDD
-225 GSSSG
+225 GTSTS
-230 LTAKPGRTVEVEID
+230 LRARPGQTVEVEIE
-244 IKHGGR
+244 IRHGGR
-250 NYTEVAVAP
+250 NYTEIAVAP
-259 LPGEVAMQNNRTVI
+259 LAGEIALQNNRTVI

-362 PTVYLNNV
+362 PTIYLNNV

-396 TPLNAVLPA
+396 TPLNVVLPA
-405 APTGAVTVEPF
+405 APTGAVTIEPF
-416 RPQVTDAGKRHP
+416 KPQVTEAGKRHP
-428 VTRELPGSE
+428 VTRGLPGSE
-437 TTPPSWGKWF
+437 TAPPSWGRWF
-447 RLADTAPGAAGDI
+447 RLADTAPGATGDI
-460 VMSGAEDKPLM
+460 VMAGPEDKPLM

-524 VGTQQGRNLLI
+524 FGTQQGRNLLV
-535 ERRTMADRTGPVTV
+535 ERRTMADKADPVTV

-554 KKVSVSLAEASPGIW
+554 KKNSVSLTEASPGIW
-569 RGTLTSSENGIHRLS
+569 RGTLTSTENGIHRLN
-584 DDELSVVAALGEAGT
+584 DDKLSVVAALGEAGT

-609 KKLSP
+609 KKLAP
-614 ILDETRGG
+614 ILVETRGG
-622 AYWLGNDANTG
+622 TYWLGNDENTG
-633 AAVPRLTKLA
+633 GPVPRLAKLGK
-643 EGRAFAGSGWIG
+643 GRSFAGSGWLG
-655 LKSNGAYRVRAVSEL
+655 LKSNGAYRVRAVNEL
-670 PLFGTFLGLAML
+670 PLFATFIGLALL
-682 LALASLTWF
+682 LALVSLTWF

>member
-1 MDLSITL
+1 MDLSFEL
-8 SPLIPEK
+8 NPLIPSLL
-15 IAFLLIAAAAL
+15 AYLLIAAAAV

-31 IFARTRGALLRAL
+31 LFARARGALLRAL
-44 ALAALALA
+44 ALVAVALA
-52 LLNPVIRDEDREPLT
+52 LLNPVVRHEDREPLS
-67 DIAIVV
+67 DVAVLV
-73 VDKSLSQTIGN
+73 VDKSLSQAIGN
-84 RTRRT
+84 RTQRT
-89 DDVARQ
+89 DDAAKK
-95 ISDAIGKLPNTELR
+95 ISEAVSKLQGTEIR

-114 SRDGNEE
+114 SALGKEQ
-121 EGTQAFAALNSA
+121 EGTRAFEALNSV

-138 PERYAGSV
+138 PERYAGTI

-152 VHDVPESL
+152 IHDAPKSL
-160 VAQGYEGPLQA
+160 RALGYEGPLHA
-171 LITGLR
+171 LITGTR

-198 QTFAFRVDE
+198 QSFAFRVDDQ
-207 EGKGS
+207 GS
-212 DGSPVEVTITYDD
+212 SAGPAPVEVTITYDD
-225 GSSSG
+225 GSSAT
-230 LTAKPGRTVEVEID
+230 LTARPGESVEVPFD

-259 LPGEVAMQNNRTVI
+259 LAGEIALQNNRTVI
-273 TTEGIRDR
+273 STEGIRDR

-370 VDYVRAGGAV
+370 VDYIHAGGAV

-405 APTGAVTVEPF
+405 APTGAVTVQPF
-416 RPQVTDAGKRHP
+416 VPAITEAGKRHP
-428 VTRELPGSE
+428 VTRGLPGSE
-437 TTPPSWGKWF
+437 TTPPKWGRWF
-447 RLADTAPGAAGDI
+447 RLADAAPGATGDI
-460 VMSGAEDKPLM
+460 VMAGPDNKPLM

-524 VGTQQGRNLLI
+524 SGTQQGRNLVI
-535 ERRTMADRTGPVTV
+535 ERRTMADEAQPVTV

-554 KKVSVSLAEASPGIW
+554 RKATVPLAQVAPGIW
-569 RGTLTSSENGIHRLS
+569 RGTITSTENGIHRLN
-584 DDELSVVAALGEAGT
+584 DDKLNVVAALGEAGT

-609 KKLSP
+609 SKLAPLIAES
-614 ILDETRGG
+614 RGG
-622 AYWLGNDANTG
+622 AYWLGHGET
-633 AAVPRLTKLA
+633 AAVPRVTKVA
-643 EGRAFAGSGWIG
+643 KGRAFAGAAWLG
-655 LKSNGAYRVRAVSEL
+655 LQANGAYRVRAVSEL
-670 PLFGTFLGLAML
+670 PLFGTLLGLAL
-682 LALASLTWF
+682 LLGLASLTWF

>member
-1 MDLSITL
+1 MDLSFEL
-8 SPLIPEK
+8 SPLIP
-15 IAFLLIAAAAL
+15 APLAYLLIAAAAV

-31 IFARTRGALLRAL
+31 LFVRARGALLRGL
-44 ALAALALA
+44 ALVALALA
-52 LLNPVIRDEDREPLT
+52 LLNPVIRHEDREPLS
-67 DIAIVV
+67 DVAVLV
-73 VDKSLSQTIGN
+73 VDKSLSQAIGN
-84 RTRRT
+84 RTERT
-89 DDVARQ
+89 DDAVKK
-95 ISDAIGKLPNTELR
+95 ISDAVSKLRQTEIR

-114 SRDGNEE
+114 SAEGKQQ
-121 EGTQAFAALNSA
+121 EGTRAFEALNSV

-138 PERYAGSV
+138 PERYAGTI

-152 VHDVPESL
+152 VHDAPKSL
-160 VAQGYEGPLQA
+160 RAIGYDGPLHA
-171 LITGLR
+171 LITGAR

-198 QTFAFRVDE
+198 QSFTFRIDDQ
-207 EGKGS
+207 GS
-212 DGSPVEVTITYDD
+212 GAATAPVEVTITYDD
-225 GSSSG
+225 GSSAT
-230 LTAKPGRTVEVEID
+230 LTARPGESVDVSID

-259 LPGEVAMQNNRTVI
+259 LDGEIALQNNRTVI
-273 TTEGIRDR
+273 ATEGIRDR

-370 VDYVRAGGAV
+370 VDYVQAGGAV

-405 APTGAVTVEPF
+405 APTGAITVQPFVPAVTE
-416 RPQVTDAGKRHP
+416 AGKRHP
-428 VTRELPGSE
+428 VTRGLPGSE
-437 TTPPSWGKWF
+437 TTPPKWGRWF
-447 RLADTAPGAAGDI
+447 RLAEAAPGATGDI
-460 VMSGAEDKPLM
+460 VMAGPDNKPLM

-524 VGTQQGRNLLI
+524 SGTQEGRNLVI
-535 ERRTMADRTGPVTV
+535 ERRTMADEAQPVTV

-554 KKVSVSLAEASPGIW
+554 RKAAVPLAQASPGIW
-569 RGTLTSSENGIHRLS
+569 RGMITSTENGIHRLN
-584 DDELSVVAALGEAGT
+584 DDKLSVVAALGEAGT

-609 KKLSP
+609 AKLAP
-614 ILDETRGG
+614 LIAETRGG
-622 AYWLGNDANTG
+622 AYWLGHGPA
-633 AAVPRLTKLA
+633 AAVPRVAKVA
-643 EGRAFAGSGWIG
+643 KGRAFAGSSWLG
-655 LKSNGAYRVRAVSEL
+655 LQANGAYRVRAVSEL
-670 PLFGTFLGLAML
+670 PLFGTLLGLAL
-682 LALASLTWF
+682 LLGLASLTWF

>member
-1 MDLSITL
+1 MDLSFEL
-8 SPLIPEK
+8 SPLIP
-15 IAFLLIAAAAL
+15 APLAYLLIAAAAV

-31 IFARTRGALLRAL
+31 LVVRARGALLRGL
-44 ALAALALA
+44 ALIALALA
-52 LLNPVIRDEDREPLT
+52 LLNPVIRHEDREPLS
-67 DIAIVV
+67 DVAVLV
-73 VDKSLSQTIGN
+73 VDKSLSQAIGN
-84 RTRRT
+84 RMERT
-89 DDVARQ
+89 DDAVKK
-95 ISDAIGKLPNTELR
+95 ISDAVSKLRQTEIR
-109 TVTVQ
+109 TITVQ
-114 SRDGNEE
+114 SSEAKQQ
-121 EGTQAFAALNSA
+121 EGTRAFDALNSV

-138 PERYAGSV
+138 PERYAGTI

-152 VHDVPESL
+152 VHDAPKSL
-160 VAQGYEGPLQA
+160 RALGYDGPLHA
-171 LITGLR
+171 LITGAR

-198 QTFAFRVDE
+198 QSFSFRIDDQ
-207 EGKGS
+207 GS
-212 DGSPVEVTITYDD
+212 GAATVPVEVTITYDD
-225 GSSSG
+225 GSSAT
-230 LTAKPGRTVEVEID
+230 LTARPGESVDVSID

-259 LPGEVAMQNNRTVI
+259 LDGEIALQNNRTVI
-273 TTEGIRDR
+273 ATEGIRDR

-370 VDYVRAGGAV
+370 VDYVQAGGAV

-405 APTGAVTVEPF
+405 APTGAITVQPF
-416 RPQVTDAGKRHP
+416 VPAITEAGKRHP
-428 VTRELPGSE
+428 VTRGLPGSE
-437 TTPPSWGKWF
+437 TNPPKWGRWF
-447 RLADTAPGAAGDI
+447 RLAEAAQGATGDI
-460 VMSGAEDKPLM
+460 VMAGPGNKPLM

-524 VGTQQGRNLLI
+524 SGTQQGRNLVI
-535 ERRTMADRTGPVTV
+535 ERRTMADEAQPVTV

-554 KKVSVSLAEASPGIW
+554 RKATVPLAQVSPGIW
-569 RGTLTSSENGIHRLS
+569 RGTITSTENGIHRLN
-584 DDELSVVAALGEAGT
+584 DDKLSVVAALGEAGT

-609 KKLSP
+609 SKLAP
-614 ILDETRGG
+614 LIAETRGG
-622 AYWLGNDANTG
+622 AYWLGHGQA
-633 AAVPRLTKLA
+633 AAVPRLTKVA
-643 EGRAFAGSGWIG
+643 KGRAFAGSSWLG
-655 LKSNGAYRVRAVSEL
+655 LQANGAYRVRAVSEL
-670 PLFGTFLGLAML
+670 PLFGTLLGLAL
-682 LALASLTWF
+682 LLGLASLTWF

>member
-1 MDLSITL
+1 MDLSFEL
-8 SPLIPEK
+8 SPLIP
-15 IAFLLIAAAAL
+15 APLAYLLIAAAAV

-31 IFARTRGALLRAL
+31 LIIRARGALLRAL

-52 LLNPVIRDEDREPLT
+52 LLNPVIRQEDREPLS
-67 DIAIVV
+67 DVAVLV
-73 VDKSLSQTIGN
+73 VDKSLSQAIGN
-84 RTRRT
+84 RTGRT
-89 DDVARQ
+89 DDAVKKISNAVAKLRQ
-95 ISDAIGKLPNTELR
+95 TEIR

-114 SRDGNEE
+114 SAEGKEQ
-121 EGTQAFAALNSA
+121 EGTRAFEALNSV

-138 PERYAGSV
+138 PERYAGAI

-152 VHDVPESL
+152 VHDAPKSL
-160 VAQGYEGPLQA
+160 RALGYDGPLHA
-171 LITGLR
+171 LITGAR

-198 QTFAFRVDE
+198 QSFAFRIDDQ
-207 EGKGS
+207 GS
-212 DGSPVEVTITYDD
+212 GAATAPVEVTITYDD
-225 GSSSG
+225 GSSAT
-230 LTAKPGRTVEVEID
+230 LTARPGESVEVSID

-259 LPGEVAMQNNRTVI
+259 LAGEIALQNNRTVI
-273 TTEGIRDR
+273 ATEGIRDR

-370 VDYVRAGGAV
+370 VDYVQAGGAV

-405 APTGAVTVEPF
+405 APTGAITVQPF
-416 RPQVTDAGKRHP
+416 VPAITEAGKRHP
-428 VTRELPGSE
+428 VTRGLPGSE
-437 TTPPSWGKWF
+437 TTPPKWGRWF
-447 RLADTAPGAAGDI
+447 RLAEAAQGATGDI
-460 VMSGAEDKPLM
+460 VMAGPDSKPLM

-524 VGTQQGRNLLI
+524 SGTQQGRNLVI
-535 ERRTMADRTGPVTV
+535 ERRTMAEEAQPVTV

-554 KKVSVSLAEASPGIW
+554 SKAIVPLAQASPGIW
-569 RGTLTSSENGIHRLS
+569 RGTIASTENGIHRLS
-584 DDELSVVAALGEAGT
+584 DDKLSVIAALGEAGT

-609 KKLSP
+609 SKLAP
-614 ILDETRGG
+614 LIAETRGG
-622 AYWLGNDANTG
+622 AYWLGQGEA
-633 AAVPRLTKLA
+633 AAVPRVTKVA
-643 EGRAFAGSGWIG
+643 KGRAFAGSSWLG
-655 LKSNGAYRVRAVSEL
+655 LQANGAYRVRAVSEL
-670 PLFGTFLGLAML
+670 PLFGTLLGLAL
-682 LALASLTWF
+682 LLGLASLTWF